1 MADVK
6 NIPVIEDKKSNVR
19 IKNDSGQ
26 DEDLTTEVNY
36 TKAEAKEDIDN
47 LAADV
52 EACAIK
58 AMQKWSQEKL
68 TDIVQHTSRS
78 GMQRAVQ
85 DFKEAK
91 NDADKNIKASK
102 DEAVKKLGEAKA
114 DIEVAMP
121 TEATNTVT
129 DRKKVS
135 EGRSKVQAAKRD
147 ISTATS
153 NMGKYSCTSN
163 KDEIIGDAESLHQG
177 AEIVS
182 YNLVPKKPKKSSQ
195 HNLFNIKGEAP
206 VREDIKRYARSIA
219 NVPAPAADD
228 AFKPDAAILSAVR
241 EPF

>member
-6 NIPVIEDKKSNVR
+6 SIPVIEDKKSNVR

-68 TDIVQHTSRS
+68 KDIVQHTSRS
-78 GMQRAVQ
+78 GVQSAVQ
-85 DFKEAK
+85 EFKEAK
-91 NDADKNIKASK
+91 SKTDKNIKASK
-102 DEAVKKLGEAKA
+102 DEAVKKLDEAKA
-114 DIEVAMP
+114 DIEAAMP

-129 DRKKVS
+129 DRQKVS
-135 EGRSKVQAAKRD
+135 EGRSKVQAAKHD
-147 ISTATS
+147 IDTATS
-153 NMGKYSCTSN
+153 NMGKYGCTYN
-163 KDEIIGDAESLHQG
+163 KDEIIGDTESLHQG

-182 YNLVPKKPKKSSQ
+182 YNLVPKTPRKGSQ
-195 HNLFNIKGEAP
+195 HNTFNIKGEAP
-206 VREDIKRYARSIA
+206 VRGNIKRYNRSIT
-219 NVPAPAADD
+219 NTSAPAVDD
-228 AFKPDAAILSAVR
+228 AFKPDAAILSAIR